1 MCTGLRELTKLFCYL
16 AKIYGPEL
24 TMHMGRKHDYLGVDL
39 EFQEDRDL
47 GVSMVKY
54 TKGVIEEFPEE
65 IVGKPATP
73 AGKRLSDIRDEKD
86 TKSLV

>member
-1 MCTGLRELTKLFCYL
+1 
-16 AKIYGPEL
+16 
-24 TMHMGRKHDYLGVDL
+24 MHMGRKHDYLGVDL